1 MASVASSYPREGRRM
16 AMLWTQRQ
24 NMGPS
29 ARWAHALAHDTQDGR
44 TVLFGGE
51 GAGGSLLADTWAWD
65 GSRWTQVED
74 IGPAAWA
81 GHTLTTDIGRD
92 RIVLFGGR
100 TDVPLADTWE
110 WDGRAWTQVQD
121 VGPPPRTSHA
131 MAYDSG
137 RSRVVLFGGAVGD
150 GTAWGD
156 TWEWDGDAW
165 TQVAD
170 TGPSPRA
177 GHAMSFVG
185 GGAHTVLFGGST
197 TADTWAWDGAIWT
210 QLNDVGPTPSI
221 GAAMTS
227 QGDKAILFGGADP
240 LDSMSRFGSTW
251 ELDGSVWTERQDIG
265 PSPRQGHA
273 MSYDTERE
281 VAVLFGGSR
290 APSAA
295 GEDFFSDT
303 WELPVAR
310 GSGDGTGSGDGSLV
324 SEMRVSPGIVTRGDS
339 ITVWVRLDRVTDRKV
354 SLVVTVGR
362 RGEAPSAAIDFSVPP
377 GWDWYEGPRRA
388 GGDPGQYEV
397 RIQGTAFVA
406 PLTVNAW

>member
-1 MASVASSYPREGRRM
+1 M

-51 GAGGSLLADTWAWD
+51 GSGGSLLADTWAWD

-74 IGPAAWA
+74 IGPAARA
-81 GHTLTTDIGRD
+81 GHTLATDIGRD

-110 WDGRAWTQVQD
+110 WDGGAWTQVQD

-150 GTAWGD
+150 GTALGD

-185 GGAHTVLFGGST
+185 RSAHTVLFGGSA
-197 TADTWAWDGAIWT
+197 TADTWAWDGAMWT
-210 QLNDVGPTPSI
+210 QLNDVGPAPCI
-221 GAAMTS
+221 GAAMAS

-240 LDSMSRFGSTW
+240 LDSMRLFGSTW
-251 ELDGSVWTERQDIG
+251 EFDGFVWTERQDIG

-273 MSYDTERE
+273 MALDGERE
-281 VAVLFGGSR
+281 VAVLFGGSH
-290 APSAA
+290 APSAGVENLFA
-295 GEDFFSDT
+295 DT

-310 GSGDGTGSGDGSLV
+310 DSGDED
-324 SEMRVSPGIVTRGDS
+324 RVSDIWLDRSVVRRGSDF
-339 ITVWVRLDRVTDRKV
+339 TVRIKLHRVTDQMV

-362 RGEAPSAAIDFSVPP
+362 PGEEPVAATNLSVPP
-377 GWDWYEGPRRA
+377 GWDWCEGPIRA
-388 GGDPGQYEV
+388 DVDPGPYEV
-397 RIQGTAFVA
+397 RVKGTTMVVT
-406 PLTVNAW
+406 LTVIPPLPP